1 MFYDVSD
8 IFRKHRMENIYYNMF
23 NMLNTR
29 LSMFRS
35 QTYVI
40 LLYVCANTLH
50 TLASRSDS
58 TINTDAIFIKHN
70 LYLEGTIFKRLEPT
84 GLQQCAK
91 ECMTRTTC
99 LGLNYNKQQ
108 LECELIAA
116 SNLTTPE
123 NLVQKQGFLHS
134 AIRDWPTVR
143 WHCLMGDSCIA
154 PSEIGL
160 R

>member
-1 MFYDVSD
+1 MF
-8 IFRKHRMENIYYNMF
+8 NMF
-23 NMLNTR
+23 NKR
-29 LSMFRS
+29 VSMFRS
-35 QTYVI
+35 HTYV
-40 LLYVCANTLH
+40 LLIYVCANTVHAL
-50 TLASRSDS
+50 SFRCDS
-58 TINTDAIFIKHN
+58 AINTDADFIKHN
-70 LYLEGTIFKRLEPT
+70 LYLEGAIFKRLQPT

-91 ECMTRTTC
+91 ECMTRANC

-134 AIRDWPTVR
+134 AIRDWPKVR
-143 WHCLMGDSCIA
+143 WYCLMGDFCIA
-154 PSEIGL
+154 PPEMDL